1 MPFIMVTALIDKL
14 AEHPELPVPVYA
26 EKGQEFDL

>member
-1 MPFIMVTALIDKL
+1 LIDKL

-26 EKGQEFDL
+26 EKGQQFNL